1 MLVLA
6 LDTSTPA
13 VTAGVCR
20 LDPADTEHRAAGAE
34 LQITTLAVRVTE
46 DARAHAEL
54 LTPHILECL
63 DSAGFTAAE
72 LDAVVVGVGPGPFTG
87 LRVGMATAAAFADA
101 IGVPVHG
108 VCSLDGLAARARAA
122 GVTGDVV
129 VVTDARRREAY
140 HARYDD
146 DGVRTS
152 GPIVGPAADIA
163 LDGARPVGDPVRIA
177 EIPDAVAATATAPG
191 PATAAATTTDAAAPG
206 ASATTGAAAPD
217 AAAAGTVAASG
228 LASTGPDIDA
238 LTSPDPAGLVA
249 VAAADLLAGATPAPL
264 EPLYLRRPDAVPPK
278 RVEPSHALRGVQR

>member
-20 LDPADTEHRAAGAE
+20 LDPDLRIH
-34 LQITTLAVRVTE
+34 TLATRVTE

-63 DSAGFTAAE
+63 TEAGLTAAE

-87 LRVGMATAAAFADA
+87 LRVGMATGAAFADA

-122 GVTGDVV
+122 GVTGELV

-152 GPIVGPAADIA
+152 GPTVGPAAEIDA
-163 LDGARPVGDPVRIA
+163 VGARLVGDPAKLA
-177 EIPDAVAATATAPG
+177 EIPGGHTGAAAGDGAPGPGGEAPATAS
-191 PATAAATTTDAAAPG
+191 PATAAL
-206 ASATTGAAAPD
+206 S
-217 AAAAGTVAASG
+217 
-228 LASTGPDIDA
+228 
-238 LTSPDPAGLVA
+238 SPDPAGLVA
-249 VAAADLLAGATPAPL
+249 AAAADLLAGATPALL

-278 RVEPSHALRGVQR
+278 RVEPSHALRGVER

>member
-1 MLVLA
+1 MPRGECPSPRRYPDLVLVLA

-20 LDPADTEHRAAGAE
+20 LESADPMQPAGEATP
-34 LQITTLAVRVTE
+34 QITTLATRVTE

-63 DSAGFTAAE
+63 NSSQITAAE
-72 LDAVVVGVGPGPFTG
+72 LDAVVVGCGPGPFTG

-140 HARYDD
+140 HARYNDD
-146 DGVRTS
+146 DVRTS

-163 LDGARPVGDPVRIA
+163 LGGARPVGDPVRLA
-177 EIPDAVAATATAPG
+177 EIPDAVAATATTG
-191 PATAAATTTDAAAPG
+191 ATAASTVAVSAP
-206 ASATTGAAAPD
+206 
-217 AAAAGTVAASG
+217 AAAGTVAVSG
-228 LASTGPDIDA
+228 LAPAAPDVEA

-249 VAAADLLAGATPAPL
+249 VAAADLLSGATPAPL

>member
-1 MLVLA
+1 MQ
-6 LDTSTPA
+6 PA
-13 VTAGVCR
+13 GEAQ
-20 LDPADTEHRAAGAE
+20 P
-34 LQITTLAVRVTE
+34 QITTLATRVTE

-63 DSAGFTAAE
+63 ETAQITAAE

-140 HARYDD
+140 HARYNDD
-146 DGVRTS
+146 DERTS
-152 GPIVGPAADIA
+152 GPIVGPAADID
-163 LDGARPVGDPVRIA
+163 LDGARPVGDPVRLA
-177 EIPDAVAATATAPG
+177 EIPDAVAATAA
-191 PATAAATTTDAAAPG
+191 
-206 ASATTGAAAPD
+206 TGAAPASP
-217 AAAAGTVAASG
+217 VAASG
-228 LASTGPDIDA
+228 LAPTATDVEA

-249 VAAADLLAGATPAPL
+249 VAAVDLLAGVTPAPL
-264 EPLYLRRPDAVPPK
+264 EPLYLRRPDDIPPK